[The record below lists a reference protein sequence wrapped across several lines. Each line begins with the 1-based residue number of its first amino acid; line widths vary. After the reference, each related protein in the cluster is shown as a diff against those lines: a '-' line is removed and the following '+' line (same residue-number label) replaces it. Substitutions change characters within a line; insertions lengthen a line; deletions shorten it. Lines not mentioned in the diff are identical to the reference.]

1 MLVRV
6 QPGVLKERVKMK
18 AFWVDDSPK
27 IMVYG
32 VQHSDL
38 NGPVVWDKLEDA
50 LEEIRG
56 HLEEYPEAGT
66 MITVMVTEMS
76 QHEYDSLEEFEGY

>member
-1 MLVRV
+1 
-6 QPGVLKERVKMK
+6 MK

-50 LEEIRG
+50 LEEARS
-56 HLEEYPEAGT
+56 HLAEYPEAGV
-66 MITVMVTEMS
+66 MITIMVTEMS
-76 QHEYDSLEEFEGY
+76 QNEFDSLEEFGGY